1 MKNWEDVKI
10 APEFNEQGVACYRL
24 TGADFLNEYY
34 IISEAETRK
43 LLNTPEIVGYE
54 SNRRSISS
62 EVNTVGSLCSRIMRG
77 TVISSQRICRTF
89 R

>member
-34 IISEAETRK
+34 IIFMNTILFRRRRRESCSTRRK
-43 LLNTPEIVGYE
+43 
-54 SNRRSISS
+54 S
-62 EVNTVGSLCSRIMRG
+62 
-77 TVISSQRICRTF
+77 
-89 R
+89 

>member
-34 IISEAETRK
+34 IISEAE
-43 LLNTPEIVGYE
+43 LI
-54 SNRRSISS
+54 
-62 EVNTVGSLCSRIMRG
+62 
-77 TVISSQRICRTF
+77 F
-89 R
+89 

>member
-1 MKNWEDVKI
+1 MKNWDDVKI

-54 SNRRSISS
+54 
-62 EVNTVGSLCSRIMRG
+62 V
-77 TVISSQRICRTF
+77 
-89 R
+89 